1 MGLHTDDESEKLVFE
16 QLLGHQAPFTQ
27 DECATLTGLLRIEQ
41 AKNLN
46 LVQYCSSLESLE
58 FFACDLKS
66 LDFLR
71 NLNNLSTLKLLCCTI
86 EDTGD
91 IGQCQKL
98 EHLELVYTFVEDLEP
113 LLTLPALKT
122 GSLLGNPWT
131 PESYNVFRPRLLSTP
146 SQKWQKPPKI
156 EFSNEEDWK
165 FTRELRERGIQA
177 CFSIFDG
184 HYCLVRPGIPKVV
197 NADCD
202 FLRDLPRDFAKSRLS
217 GPDAT
222 LDALFDFFTG
232 NRQSDSPWLSFEF
245 QRHRQVGN
253 SDDATKWVKASKLP
267 KETKASLLRLVERFP
282 SVPFAKKDALFWEQW
297 EVKQNVKLPKWLRS
311 ILEVLSDIAPD
322 VPRSV
327 RFDNFDHWSSHTD
340 RLGEIWYQLAL
351 VGLNSEQQYVADINH
366 LYPIAQWLET
376 GYSTLAV
383 NLANPQDTK
392 IYEYNEHNISYSKGL
407 LDSPRVV
414 FDSYASMLNHI
425 VAVRVKDKIIKTK
438 D

>member
-1 MGLHTDDESEKLVFE
+1 MELYTDEESEKLAFE

-58 FFACDLKS
+58 LFACNLKS
-66 LDFLR
+66 LDFLG
-71 NLNNLSTLKLLCCTI
+71 NLNDLSTLKVLCSTI
-86 EDTGD
+86 ENIGD
-91 IGQCQKL
+91 IAQCQKL

-113 LLTLPALKT
+113 LLRLPALKT

-131 PESYNVFRPRLLSTP
+131 PESYNELRPRMLSTSSP
-146 SQKWQKPPKI
+146 RWQKPPKI
-156 EFSNEEDWK
+156 EFSNEDDWK
-165 FTRELRERGIQA
+165 FTRELKERGIPA

-184 HYCLVRPGIPKVV
+184 HYYLVRPGIPKVV

-217 GPDAT
+217 GPNAT

-232 NRQSDSPWLSFEF
+232 DRQPDSPRLSLQF

-253 SDDATKWVKASKLP
+253 SDDAAEWVKASKLP
-267 KETKASLLRLVERFP
+267 KQTKASLLRLVERFP
-282 SVPFAKKDALFWEQW
+282 SASFAKKDSVLWEQW
-297 EVKQNVKLPKWLRS
+297 EAEQNIKLPKWLRS

-322 VPRSV
+322 VPRAV
-327 RFDNFDHWSSHTD
+327 QFDNFDHWSPNAD
-340 RLGEIWYQLAL
+340 RLAEIWYQLAL
-351 VGLNSEQQYVADINH
+351 VGLNSEQEYVADINH

-383 NLANPQDTK
+383 NLANPKDTK
-392 IYEYNEHNISYSKGL
+392 IYEYDEHNISSSEGL

-414 FDSYASMLNHI
+414 FDSYASMLDHI
-425 VAVRVKDKIIKTK
+425 VAVRVKDKVINAEK
-438 D
+438 